1 MSKYLTIDE
10 LNIDNQ
16 DLLVQTLLHDV
27 LFQGRLGLPG
37 LEVESHDVAVHLYG
51 IQDKLRPETAEVIVR
66 RQFVGGAA
74 NDIGFKRQASG
85 NFAPIISEFDDGY
98 SKYGEAVWGTEVRP
112 GHVRERLSAG
122 LEGAP
127 AGWHNRNDV
136 FTYGRN
142 LNHGRDSEGID
153 RQEGQC
159 SSRPGRFPRVDRLL
173 RAGG

>member
-1 MSKYLTIDE
+1 
-10 LNIDNQ
+10 
-16 DLLVQTLLHDV
+16 V

-98 SKYGEAVWGTEVRP
+98 SKYGEAWRDQLSQRYGERKYAQDMYENGFQLDSKELQQDGTTAMTFSRM
-112 GHVRERLSAG
+112 G
-122 LEGAP
+122 
-127 AGWHNRNDV
+127 
-136 FTYGRN
+136 
-142 LNHGRDSEGID
+142 GI
-153 RQEGQC
+153 
-159 SSRPGRFPRVDRLL
+159 
-173 RAGG
+173 